1 LFTNVP
7 FTPKHENILT
17 DDARLPNDVV
27 MGYGS
32 PQHMVSP
39 RPTFQHPMRRQHTT
53 HFDGRNKEKD
63 VKVNS
68 IGMTEDEIFE
78 YNIIDKDDLKEI

>member
-1 LFTNVP
+1 
-7 FTPKHENILT
+7 
-17 DDARLPNDVV
+17 
-27 MGYGS
+27 
-32 PQHMVSP
+32 
-39 RPTFQHPMRRQHTT
+39 MRRQHTT